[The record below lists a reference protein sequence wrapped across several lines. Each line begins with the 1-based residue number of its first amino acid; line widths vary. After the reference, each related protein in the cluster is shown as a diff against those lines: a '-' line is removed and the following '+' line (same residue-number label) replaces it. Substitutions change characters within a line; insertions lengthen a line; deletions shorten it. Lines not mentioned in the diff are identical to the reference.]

1 MISPGRCFRG
11 RNPGVAAHLRER
23 MGLPLSGERRGS
35 AGTILRS
42 RCIQAPPVWYGWTG
56 YCPRH
61 VWGKMLCC
69 IQRVLRVPN
78 GSIREAS
85 SRADSLSSCWLELPH
100 LGETMHE
107 GHPASQRHSANLD
120 AVVCHHCSARS

>member
-1 MISPGRCFRG
+1 MISLGRCFRG

-23 MGLPLSGERRGS
+23 MGVAAVRRKARQRRRDPAFALHPSSTRMVWLDRILP
-35 AGTILRS
+35 
-42 RCIQAPPVWYGWTG
+42 QA
-56 YCPRH
+56 CL
-61 VWGKMLCC
+61 GKMLCC

>member
-23 MGLPLSGERRGS
+23 MGVAAVRRKARQRRRDPAFALHPNS
-35 AGTILRS
+35 TRMVWLDRIL
-42 RCIQAPPVWYGWTG
+42 
-56 YCPRH
+56 PRH